1 MPKTTK
7 KIVIQGEFGA
17 FHEIAALKYFKNE
30 EVEIIPALTFKDL
43 FKCLK
48 NKQVDLGIMAIEN
61 SIAGS
66 LLQNYTLLN
75 DSNIHIIGE
84 IYLRINQNVLALRG
98 QTIKDIKEVYS
109 HPMAILQCQEFF
121 EKYPHIKLIDSF
133 DTALS
138 AKEIGEN
145 KTKGI
150 AAIASL
156 KAAKKY
162 NLEVIAK
169 EIETNK
175 MNYTRF
181 LIISE
186 KANDKS
192 VKVSKASMTFALEHK
207 PGCLSK
213 ILSIF
218 SFYDLNLSNIQSMP
232 ILGKDWEYQFYVD
245 VLIEDY
251 DIYKSAL
258 IAIKPFTS
266 NIKILGEYVKG
277 EKVME

>member
-1 MPKTTK
+1 MPKQAK
-7 KIVIQGEFGA
+7 KIAIQGEFGA
-17 FHEIAALKYFKNE
+17 FHEIAALRYFKNE
-30 EVEIIPALTFKDL
+30 KVEIIPALTFKDL

-48 NKQVDLGIMAIEN
+48 DKKVDLGIMAIEN
-61 SIAGS
+61 STAGS
-66 LLQNYTLLN
+66 LLQNYTLLHN
-75 DSNIHIIGE
+75 SGMHIIGE
-84 IYLRINQNVLALRG
+84 IYLRINQNVIALSG

-121 EKYPHIKLIDSF
+121 ESYPSIKLIDSF

-138 AKEIGEN
+138 AKEIKEKKIMGV
-145 KTKGI
+145 

-162 NLEVIAK
+162 GLEVIAR
-169 EIETNK
+169 EVETNK

-186 KANDKS
+186 KPNIHSGKIN
-192 VKVSKASMTFALEHK
+192 KASITFALEHK
-207 PGCLSK
+207 TGSLSK

-218 SFYDLNLSNIQSMP
+218 SFYGLNLSNIQSMP

-245 VLIEDY
+245 VLIDDY
-251 DIYKSAL
+251 DIYRKSL
-258 IAIKPFTS
+258 EAIKPFTS
-266 NIKILGEYVKG
+266 NIKILGEYIKG
-277 EKVME
+277 EKVKE

>member
-1 MPKTTK
+1 MPKQAK
-7 KIVIQGEFGA
+7 KIAIQGEFGA
-17 FHEIAALKYFKNE
+17 FHEIAALRYFKNE

-48 NKQVDLGIMAIEN
+48 DKKVDLGIMAIEN
-61 SIAGS
+61 STAGS
-66 LLQNYTLLN
+66 LLQNYTLLHN
-75 DSNIHIIGE
+75 SGMHIIGE
-84 IYLRINQNVLALRG
+84 IYLRINQNVIALSG

-121 EKYPHIKLIDSF
+121 ESYPSIKLIDSF

-138 AKEIGEN
+138 AKEIKEKKIMGV
-145 KTKGI
+145 

-162 NLEVIAK
+162 GLEVIAR
-169 EIETNK
+169 EVETNK

-186 KANDKS
+186 KPNIHSGKIN
-192 VKVSKASMTFALEHK
+192 KASITFALEHK
-207 PGCLSK
+207 TGSLSK

-218 SFYDLNLSNIQSMP
+218 SFYGLNLSNIQSMP

-245 VLIEDY
+245 VLIDDY
-251 DIYKSAL
+251 DIYKKS
-258 IAIKPFTS
+258 IEAIKPFTS
-266 NIKILGEYVKG
+266 NIKILGEYTKG
-277 EKVME
+277 EKVKE